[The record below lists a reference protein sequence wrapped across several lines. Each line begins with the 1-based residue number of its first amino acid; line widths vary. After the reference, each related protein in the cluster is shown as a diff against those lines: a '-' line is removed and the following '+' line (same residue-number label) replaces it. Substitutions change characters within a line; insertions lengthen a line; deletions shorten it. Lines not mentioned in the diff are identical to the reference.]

1 MQVKKFIGEST
12 ASVMALIKKEF
23 GEDAIILQTNKIK
36 TGGFLGFFQKEEIEI
51 IAALDNESRVDTRL
65 RKNIQKKQPINNDA
79 ISDRDF
85 KSHIN
90 NMNEIR
96 QSKMENHPIENSL
109 VSKENKNIEIKRDDA
124 NKNEAK
130 EVKKDIDEIKNTV
143 KELSKK
149 INDTFRTPQEEEEY
163 IKEQEEIAKLNS
175 TGISLDLSKEIVT
188 NVKKSGK
195 NISYDSVCLEI
206 EKMLSNSIKINYTQ
220 NKKYIIF
227 IGSTGVGKTTTL
239 AKIASKEAM
248 EKRKKIGFLTLDTYR
263 ISAVEQ
269 LKTYAEILSSPI
281 EIAYEIRDLVASID
295 RLSNRDLVFID
306 TAGRSHNNKGQVD
319 DIKNV
324 LKNIENKKVY
334 LVLSANINMEDMF
347 DIIETYNFVDDYEI
361 IVTKMD
367 ETKRHGNL
375 LNLMMKTGKKISYT
389 AFGQNVPDDIEEFRI
404 NTYISELVREI
415 Y

>member
-269 LKTYAEILSSPI
+269 LKTYAEIISSPI
-281 EIAYEIRDLVASID
+281 EIAYEIRDLVASTD

>member
-1 MQVKKFIGEST
+1 
-12 ASVMALIKKEF
+12 
-23 GEDAIILQTNKIK
+23 
-36 TGGFLGFFQKEEIEI
+36 
-51 IAALDNESRVDTRL
+51 
-65 RKNIQKKQPINNDA
+65 
-79 ISDRDF
+79 
-85 KSHIN
+85 
-90 NMNEIR
+90 
-96 QSKMENHPIENSL
+96 
-109 VSKENKNIEIKRDDA
+109 
-124 NKNEAK
+124 
-130 EVKKDIDEIKNTV
+130 
-143 KELSKK
+143 
-149 INDTFRTPQEEEEY
+149 
-163 IKEQEEIAKLNS
+163 
-175 TGISLDLSKEIVT
+175 
-188 NVKKSGK
+188 
-195 NISYDSVCLEI
+195 
-206 EKMLSNSIKINYTQ
+206 MLSNSIKINYTQ

>member
-124 NKNEAK
+124 TKNEAK

-163 IKEQEEIAKLNS
+163 IKEQEEITKLNS
-175 TGISLDLSKEIVT
+175 IGISLDLSKEIVT

-195 NISYDSVCLEI
+195 NISYDSICLEI
-206 EKMLSNSIKINYTQ
+206 EKMLSNSIKINHIQ

-324 LKNIENKKVY
+324 LRNIENKKVY

>member
-124 NKNEAK
+124 TKNEAK

>member
-306 TAGRSHNNKGQVD
+306 TAGRSQNNKGQVD

>member
-1 MQVKKFIGEST
+1 MQVKKFIGENT

-51 IAALDNESRVDTRL
+51 IAALDNESRVDNRL
-65 RKNIQKKQPINNDA
+65 RKNIQKKQPINNDT

-96 QSKMENHPIENSL
+96 QSKMENHPIESSL
-109 VSKENKNIEIKRDDA
+109 VSKDNKNIEIKRDDA
-124 NKNEAK
+124 TKNEAK

-149 INDTFRTPQEEEEY
+149 INDTFKTPQEEEEY

-195 NISYDSVCLEI
+195 NISYDSICLEI

-389 AFGQNVPDDIEEFRI
+389 AFGQNVPDDIEEFKI

>member
-1 MQVKKFIGEST
+1 M
-12 ASVMALIKKEF
+12 
-23 GEDAIILQTNKIK
+23 
-36 TGGFLGFFQKEEIEI
+36 
-51 IAALDNESRVDTRL
+51 
-65 RKNIQKKQPINNDA
+65 
-79 ISDRDF
+79 
-85 KSHIN
+85 
-90 NMNEIR
+90 
-96 QSKMENHPIENSL
+96 
-109 VSKENKNIEIKRDDA
+109 
-124 NKNEAK
+124 
-130 EVKKDIDEIKNTV
+130 
-143 KELSKK
+143 
-149 INDTFRTPQEEEEY
+149 
-163 IKEQEEIAKLNS
+163 
-175 TGISLDLSKEIVT
+175 
-188 NVKKSGK
+188 
-195 NISYDSVCLEI
+195 
-206 EKMLSNSIKINYTQ
+206 
-220 NKKYIIF
+220 
-227 IGSTGVGKTTTL
+227 
-239 AKIASKEAM
+239 
-248 EKRKKIGFLTLDTYR
+248 
-263 ISAVEQ
+263 
-269 LKTYAEILSSPI
+269 
-281 EIAYEIRDLVASID
+281 VASID

>member
-79 ISDRDF
+79 ISDRNF

-124 NKNEAK
+124 TKNEAK

>member
-124 NKNEAK
+124 TKNEAK

-163 IKEQEEIAKLNS
+163 IKEQEEITKLNS
-175 TGISLDLSKEIVT
+175 IGISLDLSKEIVT

-195 NISYDSVCLEI
+195 NISYDSICLEI

>member
-90 NMNEIR
+90 NMNDIR

>member
-36 TGGFLGFFQKEEIEI
+36 KGGFLGFFQKEEIEI

-79 ISDRDF
+79 ISDRNF

-124 NKNEAK
+124 TKNEAK